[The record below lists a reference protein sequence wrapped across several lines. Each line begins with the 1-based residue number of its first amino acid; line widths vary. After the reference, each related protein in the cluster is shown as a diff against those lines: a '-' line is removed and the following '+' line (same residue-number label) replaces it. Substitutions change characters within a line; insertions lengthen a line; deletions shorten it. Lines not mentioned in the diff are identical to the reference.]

1 MRVIH
6 NCHYTVPYLCQR
18 CYTPVLPSL
27 SSLGSCVFMPSIE
40 IHALI
45 ATFHDEICEGSH
57 IWTSSFLTSLI
68 LPQHVNPLERHSGFL
83 AFVIKKGPCIRKNVF
98 YFLLGTLLVPSL
110 EKGWSYI
117 PPRAVVKSLRSTLH
131 ESAQQAEAC
140 KCELYSLW
148 VYKSFCS
155 QLPLFTS
162 ISCLFFFFFSFLL
175 CSYCFL

>member
-18 CYTPVLPSL
+18 CDTPVLPSL

-68 LPQHVNPLERHSGFL
+68 LPQHVNSLERHSGFL

-98 YFLLGTLLVPSL
+98 LFSSQNLISPISRKGMIIHPSQSCC
-110 EKGWSYI
+110 KKSTQHSAWKCSAGWSLLY
-117 PPRAVVKSLRSTLH
+117 
-131 ESAQQAEAC
+131 

-162 ISCLFFFFFSFLL
+162 ISCLFFFFFF
-175 CSYCFL
+175 FAV